1 MKLIISKYRENL
13 TIGTIIISK
22 NKKSTWQ
29 LQVNGPILQQTF
41 IKFSVYLSVNNQKDK
56 VFSKENK
63 KYSNPFRE
71 VSTLPKIWFF
81 GALTGLSLLKS
92 PNNCCRKQ

>member
-13 TIGTIIISK
+13 IFGTIIVSK

-41 IKFSVYLSVNNQKDK
+41 IKSGVYLSVYNQKDK
-56 VFSKENK
+56 VFSKENN
-63 KYSNPFRE
+63 KYLNPFRE
-71 VSTLPKIWFF
+71 VSTLAPNF
-81 GALTGLSLLKS
+81 GFWS
-92 PNNCCRKQ
+92 PNRFVPIKKPKQLL

>member
-1 MKLIISKYRENL
+1 MKFKISKYRENL
-13 TIGTIIISK
+13 IFGTIIVSK

-29 LQVNGPILQQTF
+29 LQVNSPILQQTF
-41 IKFSVYLSVNNQKDK
+41 IKFGVYLSVCNQKVK

-71 VSTLPKIWFF
+71 VSTLPPKF
-81 GALTGLSLLKS
+81 GFWS
-92 PNNCCRKQ
+92 PNSFVPIKKPKQLL